1 MNEQNTESW
10 QTIGFKTGKSIHVVE
25 DNKNGNILCA
35 TYIDG
40 GEYLTKDEIEE
51 ELF

>member
-1 MNEQNTESW
+1 MTNSW
-10 QTIGFKTGKSIHVVE
+10 QTIGFKTGKTIKVVE
-25 DNKNGNILCA
+25 EIKTGNILYA
-35 TYIDG
+35 NYSD

>member
-1 MNEQNTESW
+1 MVKQETTSW

-25 DNKNGNILCA
+25 EFETGNILYA
-35 TYIDG
+35 NYIN
-40 GEYLTKDEIEE
+40 GEYLTEDEIEE